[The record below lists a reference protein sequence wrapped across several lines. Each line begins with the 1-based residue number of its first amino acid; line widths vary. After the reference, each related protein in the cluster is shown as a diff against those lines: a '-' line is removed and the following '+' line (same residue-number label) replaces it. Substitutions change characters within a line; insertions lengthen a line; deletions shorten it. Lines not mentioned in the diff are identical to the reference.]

1 MGAGPQGPQGP
12 QGPRGPQGL
21 PNVQDPNIIADTL
34 GSQNAFLNRLA
45 TNIANNVDLS
55 TSLSN
60 TILQSP
66 SLISNNLANNSD
78 FVNNV
83 GNYVSQNT
91 SLLAGRVAD
100 GIITKPDNISKLTE
114 TLATS
119 GTFLSDLSNTLNDF
133 NRPYAQYIQGPTGNI
148 SNLRS
153 VIQPIS
159 LLCDTSG
166 NCLTPRSA
174 LDFYTSNAFP
184 NSLQQPSNVGY
195 LNYTDGN
202 LLLTTKNGTPAFRIS
217 ADGKPWITG
226 FSGGQLGTYNNNTGE
241 GTVALKWNAQG
252 DLIDINIGDLSQTS
266 GNFKGTFDIKID
278 MEGNVVGDIIRTTG
292 SLKINGNGYLYN
304 LYATGTINAK
314 NNMTAFNT
322 QGSSFVR
329 VFMHTG
335 AAGSHKGGSGTTD
348 GSTFTIIKNGPYKTT
363 YGGPNA
369 AVLNNFGN
377 PYILGNSN
385 TTGNIYML
393 NNSSNINT
401 FPSGQNWTNT
411 ITGSGAK
418 LKNNAAI
425 INNTG
430 TIEGINGSLML
441 IGNAVEDGSSRI
453 VSIKDKLKLGTW
465 ELSQSA
471 DGKLE
476 FKKNGSNK
484 MSFGS
489 DGINV
494 PSNKIN
500 DSVLKDNM
508 INGITI
514 NNGNLTAN
522 SINVGSS
529 INMSQ
534 NISAGNFKGGSLR
547 GRYMYAGSVT
557 ANGGNHYFNDINVD
571 ELESSD
577 RIFMDHDWDTNDK
590 DVDIDGDL
598 TVNNSIQVRSGD
610 RIKLNADHVRA
621 TGDLFRYGSYTI
633 AQEY

>member
-1 MGAGPQGPQGP
+1 MGTGPQGPQGP

-21 PNVQDPNIIADTL
+21 PNVQDPNTIADTL

-100 GIITKPDNISKLTE
+100 GIITNPDNISKLTE

-278 MEGNVVGDIIRTTG
+278 MEGNVMGDIIRTTG
-292 SLKINGNGYLYN
+292 SLKINGNGYLYD

-363 YGGPNA
+363 YGGRNA

-377 PYILGNSN
+377 PYILGDSN
-385 TTGNIYML
+385 ATGNIYML
-393 NNSSNINT
+393 NNGSNINN
-401 FPSGQNWTNT
+401 FPSAQNWTNT
-411 ITGSGAK
+411 ITGNRAE

-430 TIEGINGSLML
+430 IIEGINGSLML
-441 IGNAVEDGSSRI
+441 IGNAVENGSSRI

-471 DGKLE
+471 DGKLQ
-476 FKKNGSNK
+476 FTKNGSNK

-522 SINVGSS
+522 SINVKSS
-529 INMSQ
+529 VNMSQ
-534 NISAGNFKGGSLR
+534 NISAGNFKGGSLT
-547 GRYMYAGSVT
+547 GRYMYAGTVT
-557 ANGGNHYFNDINVD
+557 ANGNNHYFNDIDVD

-577 RIFMDHDWDTNDK
+577 RIFMDHDWDTNYYN
-590 DVDIDGDL
+590 VDIDGDL

-610 RIKLNADHVRA
+610 RIKLNANHVRA
-621 TGDLFRYGSYTI
+621 TGDLFRYGTYTI

>member
-1 MGAGPQGPQGP
+1 M
-12 QGPRGPQGL
+12 
-21 PNVQDPNIIADTL
+21 
-34 GSQNAFLNRLA
+34 
-45 TNIANNVDLS
+45 
-55 TSLSN
+55 
-60 TILQSP
+60 
-66 SLISNNLANNSD
+66 
-78 FVNNV
+78 
-83 GNYVSQNT
+83 
-91 SLLAGRVAD
+91 
-100 GIITKPDNISKLTE
+100 
-114 TLATS
+114 
-119 GTFLSDLSNTLNDF
+119 
-133 NRPYAQYIQGPTGNI
+133 
-148 SNLRS
+148 
-153 VIQPIS
+153 
-159 LLCDTSG
+159 
-166 NCLTPRSA
+166 
-174 LDFYTSNAFP
+174 DFYTSNAFP

-393 NNSSNINT
+393 NNASNINT

-411 ITGSGAK
+411 ITGIGSS

-441 IGNAVEDGSSRI
+441 IGNAVEDGNSRI

-484 MSFGS
+484 MSFGR
-489 DGINV
+489 DGINI

-534 NISAGNFKGGSLR
+534 NISAGNFNGGSIK
-547 GRYMYAGSVT
+547 GRYMYADSVT
-557 ANGGNHYFNDINVD
+557 ANGNNHYFNDIDVD

-577 RIFMDHDWDTNDK
+577 RILMRHDWDTNNY

-621 TGDLFRYGSYTI
+621 TGDLFRYGTYTI